1 VSTLDPQPVAPRPT
15 AGDLQSVVRKL
26 GIPVAQRHIFLCAD
40 ATNPKCCDRERS
52 LAAWDFLKARL
63 KELGLSEAGGIQ
75 RTKANCLRLCAD
87 GPIAVVYPE
96 GAWYRGC
103 DPHVLEQVVQQH
115 LVGGKVVEEHLVVQH
130 PLGADP
136 LDMKGDWNRRAK
148 ENASWY
154 IATSEASGED
164 SFRASGMRDVRAFF
178 DGLEHLLHPNQLVA
192 DIGCGTG
199 RMDEFVAPHV
209 QRLFGIDVSGEMLAK
224 AAVRL
229 GHLENVELR
238 EGDGWTLPL
247 PAGAVTLVFSHI
259 VLQHTPRRVTRSY
272 FRDAL
277 RALRPG
283 GHFVFQLP
291 EAVPGAP
298 EDPPEDDTFEMRFW
312 REQDLRSD
320 LESLGWEWLECRRF
334 PVQSPLLD
342 FNQLRIHARKPGN

>member
-1 VSTLDPQPVAPRPT
+1 MSAQGP
-15 AGDLQSVVRKL
+15 AGDAGTAATSDLGAIARKL
-26 GIPVAQRHIFLCAD
+26 GIPVAKRHIFLCAE
-40 ATNPKCCDRERS
+40 ASNPKCCDHERS
-52 LAAWDFLKARL
+52 AAAWNFLKARL

-75 RTKANCLRLCAD
+75 RTRANCLRICSG

-103 DPHVLEQVVQQH
+103 DAPVLEQVIQQH
-115 LVGGKVVEEHLVVQH
+115 LIGGKVVEEHLVLQH
-130 PLGADP
+130 PLGADA

-164 SFRASGMRDVRAFF
+164 SFRASGLRDVRAFF
-178 DGLEHLLHPNQLVA
+178 DGIERLLHTGQVA
-192 DIGCGTG
+192 VDIGCGTG
-199 RMDEFVAPHV
+199 RMDEFVAPQV
-209 QRLFGIDVSGEMLAK
+209 GQLYGIDVSGEMLER

-229 GHLENVELR
+229 GHLPNVELR

-247 PAGAVTLVFSHI
+247 PADAATLVFSHI

-272 FRDAL
+272 FRDVL
-277 RALRPG
+277 RVLRPG
-283 GHFVFQLP
+283 GDFVFQMP

-298 EDPPEDDTFEMRFW
+298 PDPPEDDTFEMRFW
-312 REQDLRSD
+312 REEDVRADL
-320 LESLGWEWLECRRF
+320 LGLGYEWIECRRF

-342 FNQLRIHARKPGN
+342 FNQLRIHVRRPGS